1 MKSHYTKW
9 PGALLVAN
17 TFVLSLLSGGLSD
30 AQEKDMREFVPPQ
43 SSGAVKRAVGPD
55 DVAKAQANASSGQE
69 RAWRSGVIDSGLAP
83 FPAAMY
89 QFENQWHEIVN
100 GAHLKVYA
108 GSLGKDASQG
118 VVVIQRIS
126 LDNDAEPPQEIR
138 APAGVGS
145 LRITA
150 AQGTLLT
157 LKSSQGAAFTL
168 DAATRSLSAP

>member
-1 MKSHYTKW
+1 MKPHHTKL
-9 PGALLVAN
+9 PGALLVAS
-17 TFVLSLLSGGLSD
+17 TFVLSLLAAGPSE
-30 AQEKDMREFVPPQ
+30 AQEKDVREFVPPK
-43 SSGAVKRAVGPD
+43 SGSVKRPVGPD
-55 DVAKAQANASSGQE
+55 DIAKAQANASSGQE
-69 RAWRSGVIDSGLAP
+69 PAWRSGVIDSGLAP

-126 LDNDAEPPQEIR
+126 LDNHAEAPQEIR

-157 LKSSQGAAFTL
+157 LKSSQGTAFTL
-168 DAATRSLSAP
+168 DAATRSLLAH

>member
-1 MKSHYTKW
+1 MKPHNTKL
-9 PGALLVAN
+9 PGGLLVAS
-17 TFVLSLLSGGLSD
+17 TFVLSLLAGGLSE
-30 AQEKDMREFVPPQ
+30 AQEKDMREFVPPK
-43 SSGAVKRAVGPD
+43 SSSVKRAVGPD

-69 RAWRSGVIDSGLAP
+69 PAWRSGVIDSGLAP

-118 VVVIQRIS
+118 VVVIQQIS
-126 LDNDAEPPQEIR
+126 LDNHAEAPREIR

-150 AQGTLLT
+150 AQGNLLT
-157 LKSSQGAAFTL
+157 LKSSQGAEFTFNAVTGTL
-168 DAATRSLSAP
+168 AAK